1 MVDRMQRSLDGIS
14 VLVVEDDT
22 DTLELF
28 AASLSKR
35 GAIVRTATSA
45 EQALELLAVWRP
57 DALLCDLHLPGVDG
71 YTLLERI
78 RRIPAMHDLPV
89 IAISASHPALERDRS
104 LEAGFASHLSKPT
117 RLSEIIDAVTGV
129 VVR

>member
-1 MVDRMQRSLDGIS
+1 MQAPLDGIS
-14 VLVVEDDT
+14 VLVVEDDP

-35 GAIVRTATSA
+35 GATVRTAASA
-45 EQALELLAVWRP
+45 EQALELLAGWRP

-78 RRIPAMHDLPV
+78 RENPDLHELPV
-89 IAISASHPALERDRS
+89 IAISASHPTLERDRS
-104 LEAGFASHLSKPT
+104 LEAGFAGHLAKPT
-117 RLSEIIDAVTGV
+117 RLRDIIDAVTEV
-129 VVR
+129 VAR